1 MRDLRIL
8 PTIRPRQNT
17 MSLKSRP
24 RQVDIQRQ
32 SQLKILFS
40 LHNILLTLGD
50 QNEEI
55 QPDTENEQTYFW
67 Q

>member
-17 MSLKSRP
+17 MSLKSRH